1 MSIQEHLSILL
12 NLPEEEREEISRAL
26 WKSLDKNN
34 LHKDPSEYEKNLLEA
49 REEQF
54 TYKKTT
60 EDSWENVKTRLIE
73 KINKV

>member
-12 NLPEEEREEISRAL
+12 NLPEKEREEISREL

-34 LHKDPSEYEKNLLEA
+34 LDMGTSEYEKSILQA
-49 REEQF
+49 REKQF
-54 TYKKTT
+54 KYGETT
-60 EDSWENVKTRLIE
+60 EDSWENVKSRLIE